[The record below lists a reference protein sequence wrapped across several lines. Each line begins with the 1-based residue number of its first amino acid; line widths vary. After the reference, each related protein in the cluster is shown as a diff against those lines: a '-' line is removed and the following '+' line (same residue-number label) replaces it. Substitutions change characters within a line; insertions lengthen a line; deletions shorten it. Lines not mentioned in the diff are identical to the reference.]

1 MALLNARSADTAN
14 ATRAHTAQTKF
25 FRTRQEAKLK
35 NRPGTGRETITEHMR
50 GAIPSSETDSEF
62 LNRSKQKMEIPSS
75 LAGDMPLLL
84 YRARKNP
91 GERRITA
98 KKKKVTRRRQ
108 PSGSN
113 REESRVVR
121 FTWSA
126 SFSRVFMAARWKK
139 TNQPHSACT

>member
-62 LNRSKQKMEIPSS
+62 LKRSKQKMEIPSS
-75 LAGDMPLLL
+75 LAGGMPLLL
-84 YRARKNP
+84 RRAGKHAKTRGNGESPQRK
-91 GERRITA
+91 RR
-98 KKKKVTRRRQ
+98 
-108 PSGSN
+108 
-113 REESRVVR
+113 
-121 FTWSA
+121 
-126 SFSRVFMAARWKK
+126 
-139 TNQPHSACT
+139 